1 MSAPDPPAV
10 LLGGSVNAVSVA
22 RSLHRRGRPVHV
34 LPEASGAVPARA
46 SRCVTSCPVL
56 PDGADPSRAWRDWLG
71 ALAPAVVIPCG
82 DAGVEFLTEHR
93 GELTAAGHWP
103 ALGDDDVLRAMLDK
117 EATYAV
123 ADRAGVERPQTASA
137 ATVEAAVVAAR
148 AIGYPCALKPR
159 VSHRFAALGP
169 PAKAVVVHD
178 EAMLVRE
185 LTGLLTRGAQLLLT
199 EIVPGPEDAFCS
211 YYGYRDRSGAE
222 LLHYTKRKL
231 RQYPTG
237 FGNGTFHRSEHVP
250 EAVELGRRFF
260 AAAGLLG
267 LGNVEFKRDARDG
280 RLKLIECNPRLT
292 AATELVRRSGVD
304 LAELVYAGALGGP
317 ATVGPA
323 VHGRH
328 QWWPLQDLLAM
339 TAGRRAGTTT
349 TARWLRS
356 LAVRQSLPLWDPRDP
371 GPSLAHS
378 ASLVRRA
385 ARRARGR
392 R

>member
-1 MSAPDPPAV
+1 MSTGDPPAV

-22 RSLHRRGRPVHV
+22 RSLHRRGRAVHL
-34 LPEASGAVPARA
+34 LPEAPGAVPARA
-46 SRCVTSCPVL
+46 SRCVSSCPAL
-56 PDGADPSRAWRDWLG
+56 PAGSDRSRWWLEEL
-71 ALAPAVVIPCG
+71 AARAPAVVIPCG

-93 GELTAAGHWP
+93 GGLASAGHWP

-117 EATYAV
+117 EATYAL
-123 ADRAGVERPQTASA
+123 ADRAGVERPRTASA
-137 ATVEAAVVAAR
+137 STVPAAVAAAR

-159 VSHRFAALGP
+159 VSHRFAALGTA
-169 PAKAVVVHD
+169 AKAVVVHD
-178 EAMLVRE
+178 EAVLVRE

-231 RQYPTG
+231 RQYPAG

-250 EAVELGRRFF
+250 EAIELGRRFF

-304 LAELVYAGALGGP
+304 LAELVYTGALGAPVAG
-317 ATVGPA
+317 GPA
-323 VHGRH
+323 VHGRY
-328 QWWPLQDLLAM
+328 QWWPLQDLQAM
-339 TAGRRAGTTT
+339 AAGRRAGTTT
-349 TARWLRS
+349 AGRWLRS
-356 LAVRQSLPLWDPRDP
+356 LAVRQTLPLWDPRDP
-371 GPSLAHS
+371 GPSLAHA

-385 ARRARGR
+385 ARRVGGQR
-392 R
+392 